1 MRSPAPDFPA
11 VVEELS
17 QLVSDLR
24 AALQVALR
32 GLVPDNSGARACGR
46 ALGISRGLG
55 WSVYTVLTVSD
66 PPTVLRAMPRGK
78 GWGQLVVRLQK
89 LGRSAAEL
97 AALKRA
103 SERLLARLESSVPDR
118 RVVRAAASGGLDTP
132 QESTAM
138 ARARRSMRASAE
150 QVLGLRSH
158 LQIGAFVV
166 SAPSRARQVDIVGT
180 LEFEGLKRIRP
191 GYPFPIFQRV
201 RAWHPTSKGLKSS
214 NPLQTSDALPGLVT
228 DLSTKGIA
236 GREVRLGD
244 GDEDRTF
251 YFHGEETADGPGIR
265 AAFAEH
271 LPRAG
276 TVGGED
282 DRAELD
288 LAIHQPTAFAVMEVW
303 LHRAIVR
310 RSEPAAVLTGMYGE
324 MWSQPKVS
332 NRVRIPLEVEA
343 KPIESAALP
352 ARLRADRGMHEIL
365 IGRAAKALRTSISD
379 LVGYRVVVPDPPIGS
394 RVMLKWKM

>member
-1 MRSPAPDFPA
+1 MRKPAPDFPA

-17 QLVSDLR
+17 QLVTELR
-24 AALQVALR
+24 DALR
-32 GLVPDNSGARACGR
+32 IAVRGIVPENSGARACGR
-46 ALGISRGLG
+46 AVGLSRGLG
-55 WSVYTVLTVSD
+55 WSVYIVLTVSD
-66 PPTVLRAMPRGK
+66 PPTVIRAMPRGK
-78 GWGQLVVRLQK
+78 GWGQVLARLKK
-89 LGRSAAEL
+89 LGRPVTEL
-97 AALKRA
+97 AALRRA
-103 SERLLARLESSVPDR
+103 SERLLVRLESSVADR

-138 ARARRSMRASAE
+138 ARARRSMRTSAE
-150 QVLGLRSH
+150 QVLGLRSQ

-166 SAPSRARQVDIVGT
+166 SAPNRARQVDIVGT

-228 DLSTKGIA
+228 DLSTRGIV
-236 GREVRLGD
+236 GRDVRLGV
-244 GDEDRTF
+244 GDEERTI
-251 YFHGEETADGPGIR
+251 YFHGEETAGGGGIR

-276 TVGGED
+276 TVGGDD

-310 RSEPAAVLTGMYGE
+310 RSEPAAVLAGMYGE
-324 MWSQPKVS
+324 MWSQPKIS
-332 NRVRIPLEVEA
+332 NRVRIPLEAES
-343 KPIESAALP
+343 KPIESPALP
-352 ARLRADRGMHEIL
+352 ARLRADRGMHEVL
-365 IGRAAKALRTSISD
+365 IGRAAKALRTSIAD